1 MSFLK
6 RLGELLAPHQRPS
19 FDERSHL
26 LNVRCRRCGEIIPAR
41 IDLMNELSRDYDTGY
56 YRTRKIVMGS
66 GKNRCFQQIE
76 LNLVFDK
83 NKQLIEQSAIGG
95 EIVETPET
103 PETND
108 IG

>member
-6 RLGELLAPHQRPS
+6 RLSELLDPIQRPS
-19 FDERSHL
+19 FGERSHL
-26 LNVRCRRCGEIIPAR
+26 LYVRCRRCGEIIPAR
-41 IDLMNELSRDYDTGY
+41 IDLMNELSREYDTGH

-83 NKQLIEQSAIGG
+83 NKQLIEQSATGG
-95 EIVETPET
+95 EIVEA

-108 IG
+108 TE